1 MFIII
6 GISLRNLTKQFEESD
21 IKDIINP
28 FVEKFVERITDKEKK
43 KFYEKNKK
51 IKQIKIL
58 RSKTEVNADNKARSK
73 VFKF

>member
-28 FVEKFVERITDKEKK
+28 FVEKFVESITDKEKK